1 MKNIAS
7 ITRVGLAA
15 LAFASA
21 PMALAGTAAAQ
32 STQVEP
38 TETLTLSQGSGR
50 LVRLPGTI
58 DDIFLSNPG
67 IADVQIRS
75 NRELYLFGL
84 GAGTTDIY
92 ATNARDEVVWAAK
105 VQVGTNF
112 GSVGELL
119 RLAMPESD
127 IRATTMNDLVLLT
140 GTVASP
146 EDAIEAERLVS
157 AYTGGGQVVSRLRA
171 ATPQQVNLRVR
182 IAEVNRSALK
192 SIGVNLLGDN
202 FGAGGFEFGISQG
215 TAIDDD
221 GTVFRNPVGT
231 TLAAAGELFGLDI
244 TGALDLAETDG
255 LATTLAEPNLTALS
269 GETASF
275 LAGGEFPIPVSQAIG
290 AVSIEYR
297 SYGVQLSFTPIV
309 LADGRISMRVAP
321 EVSELSNDGAISL
334 NGYTVPSITT
344 RRAET
349 TVELGSG
356 QSFMI
361 GGLLRQNAQ
370 NTINKT
376 PFLGDLPILGALFRS
391 TSFRKNET
399 ELVIIVTPYL
409 VNPVSGQ
416 LPTPVDGYRHP
427 NVFEHQLEGKTY
439 TGVSG
444 PAGVTP
450 TARIGNAPRP
460 AASVPVQPGFSL

>member
-1 MKNIAS
+1 MKTITS
-7 ITRVGLAA
+7 ITRAGFAAVALAA
-15 LAFASA
+15 A
-21 PMALAGTAAAQ
+21 PMVLANPAAAQ
-32 STQVEP
+32 SVQVEP

-50 LVRLPGTI
+50 LVRLPGRI
-58 DDIFLSNPG
+58 NDIFLSNPG

-75 NRELYLFGL
+75 NRELYLFGTAT
-84 GAGTTDIY
+84 GQTDIY
-92 ATNARDEVVWAAK
+92 ATDANDDVVWAAK
-105 VQVGTNF
+105 IQIGNNF
-112 GSVGELL
+112 GSVGEMLQ
-119 RLAMPESD
+119 LAMPESD

-146 EDAIEAERLVS
+146 DDAAEAERLVS
-157 AYTGGGQVVSRLRA
+157 AYTGGQVVSRLRA
-171 ATPQQVNLRVR
+171 ATPLQVNLRVR

-192 SIGVNLLGDN
+192 SIGVNILGDN
-202 FGAGGFEFGISQG
+202 FGNNGFEFGISRG
-215 TAIDDD
+215 SGISDNGD
-221 GTVFRNPVGT
+221 VFRNPLGT
-231 TLAAAGELFGLDI
+231 TIAAAGDLFGLDI

-309 LADGRISMRVAP
+309 VADGRISMRVAP

-334 NGYTVPSITT
+334 NGYTVPSLTT
-344 RRAET
+344 RKAET

-361 GGLLRQNAQ
+361 AGLLRQNAQ

-376 PFLGDLPILGALFRS
+376 PFLGDLPILGSLFRS

-409 VNPVSGQ
+409 VKPMSGQ
-416 LPTPVDGYRHP
+416 APTPVDGYRHP

-444 PAGVTP
+444 PRGVVP
-450 TARIGNAPRP
+450 TARIGDAPRP